1 MRLATFPCLPL
12 MSGISGIPYL
22 KVFLDADDVIVSPTS
37 KQSAD
42 LDLVVGWG
50 RKQNTA
56 RAIQFSNRHKVPY
69 ASLEDGFLRSVGLG
83 REGKYSISLVVDKT
97 GIHYD
102 AGQPSYLEELL
113 NGSDDIFIPS
123 LMQTADQAIA
133 FIFKHKISKYNGAPD
148 MPADRCSSS
157 KKNVL
162 IVDQVTGDASIIYG
176 ASTFSL
182 DKMITAAKDENPD
195 ANIYVKLHPE
205 TIRGFRKSL
214 FSGYTEDARIQFI
227 TEDFNPLSV
236 LEIMDKVYVATSQI
250 GFEALLMGKE
260 VVCFGIPFYAGWGLT
275 DDREKCPRRIK
286 KRSVREVFVA
296 AYMLYSRYV
305 NPITGKRCEILEALE
320 YLELQTRMERLNSP
334 DIYCFGVRHWTRVNI
349 KPFLSSNHNRV
360 VFVKTVAAAKKAGI
374 KQDDQV
380 VIWGTR
386 RPNGLDELIQITQ
399 KPPISMED
407 GFLRSVGLGSDFV
420 RPSSLVLDPEGI
432 YFDPSQPSRLE
443 SLLLN
448 TQFSQTLLHQAIQ
461 IRTKIIQ
468 SRLTKYNHEPHQY
481 LQISAPGNN
490 KIILAPG
497 QVEDD
502 ASIKLGCE
510 SVNTNLGLLRA
521 IRERCPD
528 AYIIYKPHP
537 DVASGNRNGKIT
549 SNDALNY
556 CNQIIEHVSIAACLD
571 RVDEVHTMTSLVGFE
586 ALMRKLPVTVYG
598 RPFYSGWG
606 LTDDLLPI
614 PRRIRRLS
622 LDELVAGSLL
632 LYPRYYDWDSN
643 SFTDC
648 EGIIDKLISSREKAA
663 EKRGFGR
670 LQVTYIERQVKKLGM
685 LIKGIAHA

>member
-12 MSGISGIPYL
+12 VSGISGIPYL

-37 KQSAD
+37 RQSAD

-56 RAIQFSNRHKVPY
+56 RAIQFSKRHGIPY

-83 REGKYSISLVVDKT
+83 RAGKYSISLVVDKT

-113 NGSDDIFIPS
+113 NGSDDVFTPS
-123 LMQTADQAIA
+123 LMQTADQAIS
-133 FIFKHKISKYNGAPD
+133 FILKHKISKYNGAPD
-148 MPADRCSSS
+148 MPADQCSSS

-162 IVDQVTGDASIIYG
+162 IVDQVAGDASIIYG

-195 ANIYVKLHPE
+195 ADIYVKLHPE
-205 TIRGFRKSL
+205 NIQGFRKSL

-236 LEIMDKVYVATSQI
+236 LEAMDKVYVATSQM
-250 GFEALLMGKE
+250 GFEALLLGKE

-275 DDREKCPRRIK
+275 DDREKCARRIK
-286 KRSVREVFVA
+286 KRSVKEVFVA

-334 DIYCFGVRHWTRVNI
+334 DIYCFGIRHWTRVNI
-349 KPFLSSNHNRV
+349 KPFLSSSHNKV
-360 VFVKTVAAAKKAGI
+360 VFVKSVSAAKKAGI
-374 KQDDQV
+374 KLDDQV

-386 RPNGLDELIQITQ
+386 KPSGLDELIGITQ

-420 RPSSLVLDPEGI
+420 RPSSLVLDSEGI
-432 YFDPSQPSRLE
+432 YFDPSKPSHLE

-448 TQFSQTLLHQAIQ
+448 TKFSPTVLHQAI
-461 IRTKIIQ
+461 RVREKIIQ
-468 SRLTKYNHEPHQY
+468 ARLTKYNHEPHQEVE
-481 LQISAPGNN
+481 ISAPEGR
-490 KIILAPG
+490 KTILAPG

-521 IRERCPD
+521 IRERHPE

-537 DVASGNRNGKIT
+537 DVSSGNRNGKVT
-549 SNDALNY
+549 NGDALNF
-556 CNQIIEHVSIAACLD
+556 CDQVIDNVSIAACLD
-571 RVDEVHTMTSLVGFE
+571 KIDAVHTMTSLVGFE
-586 ALMRKLPVTVYG
+586 ALMRKIPVTVYG

-606 LTDDLLPI
+606 LTEDLLPI
-614 PRRIRRLS
+614 PRRTKGLS
-622 LDELVAGSLL
+622 LDELVAGALL
-632 LYPRYYDWDSN
+632 LYPRYYDWESN
-643 SFTDC
+643 SYTDC
-648 EGIIDKLISSREKAA
+648 EGIIDKLISDREKAT
-663 EKRGFGR
+663 KKKGLGR
-670 LQVTYIERQVKKLGM
+670 LQVSYIERQAKKLGM